1 MHRHVTTRTKES
13 GMRPLAAD
21 DEATLRTIAER
32 HGYFA
37 ARGPHTGEGSASRL
51 IDALLA
57 GEVVTLALTPADRR
71 RLVGWLDDLP
81 PPEGRLATV
90 LGSLAAQLRPTLP
103 KTAAPRASVAAP
115 SQVDMPSGDVRP
127 GAEPKILRRIDVE
140 LWLRVENNSKFVR
153 GKTKARAWIEESVL
167 RRYDMRKPNANR
179 SDYALTISYD
189 TDDELDATIDDI
201 LREAAQIADL
211 HDCFTEADVRALDGS
226 DRSW

>member
-1 MHRHVTTRTKES
+1 
-13 GMRPLAAD
+13 MRPLTAE
-21 DEATLRTIAER
+21 DEATLRAIAER
-32 HGYFA
+32 HGFYA

-57 GEVVTLALTPADRR
+57 GEVVTLALSPADRR
-71 RLVGWLDDLP
+71 RLVAWLDETP

-153 GKTKARAWIEESVL
+153 GKTKARAWIEDSVL
-167 RRYDMRKPNANR
+167 RRYAMRKPDANR
-179 SDYALTISYD
+179 SDYILTLTYD
-189 TDDELDATIDDI
+189 TDEDLDATIYNI
-201 LREAAQIADL
+201 LREADGIADL
-211 HDCFTEADVRALDGS
+211 HHCFTEADVRALDGS

>member
-1 MHRHVTTRTKES
+1 
-13 GMRPLAAD
+13 MRPLTAE
-21 DEATLRTIAER
+21 DEAALRAIAER
-32 HGYFA
+32 HGFYA

-127 GAEPKILRRIDVE
+127 GTEPDTPRRIDVE

-153 GKTKARAWIEESVL
+153 GKTKARAWIEDSVL
-167 RRYDMRKPNANR
+167 RRYAMRKPDANR
-179 SDYALTISYD
+179 SDYILTLTYD
-189 TDDELDATIDDI
+189 TNEDLDATIYNI
-201 LREAAQIADL
+201 LREADGIADL
-211 HDCFTEADVRALDGS
+211 HHCFTEADVRALDGS

>member
-1 MHRHVTTRTKES
+1 
-13 GMRPLAAD
+13 MRPLTTE
-21 DEATLRTIAER
+21 DEAALRSIAER
-32 HGYFA
+32 HGFYA

-71 RLVGWLDDLP
+71 RLVAWLDDLP

-90 LGSLAAQLRPTLP
+90 LHSLVTQLRPTLP
-103 KTAAPRASVAAP
+103 KTAAPRASVTAP
-115 SQVDMPSGDVRP
+115 SQVDTPPRNVRP
-127 GAEPKILRRIDVE
+127 GTELDTLHRIDVE

-153 GKTKARAWIEESVL
+153 GKTKARAWIEDSVL
-167 RRYDMRKPNANR
+167 RRYAMRKPDANR
-179 SDYALTISYD
+179 SDYILTLTYG
-189 TDDELDATIDDI
+189 TDDEIDATIDDI

-211 HDCFTEADVRALDGS
+211 HDCFIEADVRALDGS